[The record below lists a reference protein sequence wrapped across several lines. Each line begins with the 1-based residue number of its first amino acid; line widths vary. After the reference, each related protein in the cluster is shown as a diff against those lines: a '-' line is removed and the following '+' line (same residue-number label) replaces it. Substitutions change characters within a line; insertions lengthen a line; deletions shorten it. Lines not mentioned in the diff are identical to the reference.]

1 MFSFL
6 PLEVVC
12 FPLGAMI
19 LVGIGLV
26 ITDKHTKL
34 RGLLVLKQKKG
45 KERDEWRAKFEL
57 RRREGRPNVDL
68 KGRRGGFSKIFEKDR
83 VEDMICK
90 R

>member
-6 PLEVVC
+6 PLGMVY

-34 RGLLVLKQKKG
+34 RGLLVPKKKKG
-45 KERDEWRAKFEL
+45 KERDRSRANFEL
-57 RRREGRPNVDL
+57 
-68 KGRRGGFSKIFEKDR
+68 
-83 VEDMICK
+83 
-90 R
+90 